1 MRSPQTPTLLTTAGV
16 LCAMF
21 APSLVQAQVT
31 LDSTVVFDSATS
43 LYTYSYSVVNG
54 SSIDLALVDI
64 PVVANPAAVSS
75 IVVPTGYQS
84 AFDSGLGLVDFS
96 PVLGATGFAPN
107 STVSGFE
114 IVSSFKPNQ
123 EFFSGLDSQGNSFRG
138 VTTAPGS
145 VPEPGTLALGLTT
158 LVTGA
163 GLSLRRRSRR
173 TA

>member
-1 MRSPQTPTLLTTAGV
+1 
-16 LCAMF
+16 
-21 APSLVQAQVT
+21 
-31 LDSTVVFDSATS
+31 
-43 LYTYSYSVVNG
+43 
-54 SSIDLALVDI
+54 
-64 PVVANPAAVSS
+64 VSS